1 MSDAPH
7 PHPLH
12 TRRTLLQAGSLV
24 LLLGRQQIAR
34 GATIVAVRVWPA
46 PEYSRVTIESD
57 RQLVAKQFFVPTPPR
72 LAVDIEGLDLDPSLR
87 ELVAKVRPDDPNI
100 AGIRVGQ
107 YAPGVVRLVVDLK
120 QAARPQV
127 FTLQPV
133 AAYQHRLVFDLYPAV
148 PPDPLEA
155 LIAERLRNLG
165 RYNFADVTSFRLAQ
179 TPMRVLAASAS
190 LLIIALY
197 LIAQMVGA
205 GKLIVLLFGLDYNV
219 AVLIVGSLMMIY
231 VAFGGMTATTWVQ
244 IIKAVL
250 MLVGATLMT
259 ILVMAAFNFSP
270 DSLLAEATRVHPA
283 GRELLAPGAQV
294 SSNPLNALSLG
305 IALAFGTAGLPH
317 ILMRFFTVSNAKE
330 ARKSVI
336 YASSFIGYFYLLTF
350 IIGFG
355 AVALL
360 VRHPEYYTTG
370 PQGGFDML
378 KNLIGGTNMVAVH
391 LANAV
396 GGSLLLGFLAAVTF
410 ATIVAVVAG
419 LALAGA
425 AAISHD
431 LYANVIARGRATEHQ
446 QMRISRLSTI
456 ALGVMAILLGI
467 VFENQNVA
475 FMVGLAF
482 AIAASAN
489 FPVLVLSI
497 SWRGCTTRGATI
509 GGFLGLASATI
520 WVVLSRTVWVDVFGF
535 AAPVVPFPNPGI
547 LSIPLAFFAIWLFS
561 KLDRSPRARQEAA
574 AFDALTVRSQ
584 TGIGAT
590 SAIDH

>member
-1 MSDAPH
+1 MKKWLSLLALFAASSSQAH
-7 PHPLH
+7 AAGNGQGSTSAIVMFLVFIAG
-12 TRRTLLQAGSLV
+12 TMMITWWAARRTQTTSDFYTAG
-24 LLLGRQQIAR
+24 GGITGFQN
-34 GATIVAVRVWPA
+34 G
-46 PEYSRVTIESD
+46 
-57 RQLVAKQFFVPTPPR
+57 
-72 LAVDIEGLDLDPSLR
+72 LA
-87 ELVAKVRPDDPNI
+87 I
-100 AGIRVGQ
+100 AGDYLSAASFLGIAGMVYVSGFDGMI
-107 YAPGVVRLVVDLK
+107 YAIGFMFGWPTVM
-120 QAARPQV
+120 
-127 FTLQPV
+127 F
-133 AAYQHRLVFDLYPAV
+133 
-148 PPDPLEA
+148 

-165 RYNFADVTSFRLAQ
+165 RYNFADVTSFRLKQ
-179 TPMRVLAASAS
+179 TPMRILAASAS

-205 GKLIVLLFGLDYNV
+205 GKLIVLLFGIDYKL

-250 MLVGATLMT
+250 MLFGASLMT
-259 ILVMAAFNFSP
+259 FLVLAAFRFNVDEMLSQAVATHP
-270 DSLLAEATRVHPA
+270 DARSI
-283 GRELLAPGAQV
+283 LAPGSSV
-294 SSNPLNALSLG
+294 SGNPLNALSLG

-317 ILMRFFTVSNAKE
+317 ILMRFFTVADAKE

-336 YASSFIGYFYLLTF
+336 WASSFIGYFYVLTF

-355 AVALL
+355 AIALL
-360 VRHPEYYTTG
+360 VQHPEYYITDAEG
-370 PQGGFDML
+370 NFDML
-378 KNLIGGTNMVAVH
+378 KSLIGGTNMVAVH

-396 GGSLLLGFLAAVTF
+396 GGDLLLGFLAAVTF

-431 LYANVIARGRATEHQ
+431 LYANVIAKGQATEHN
-446 QMRISRLSTI
+446 QMRISRISTV
-456 ALGVMAILLGI
+456 ALGILSIILGI

-482 AIAASAN
+482 AIAASSN

-509 GGFLGLASATI
+509 GGFLGLFTATI
-520 WVVLSRTVWVDVFGF
+520 WVMLSSTVWVDVFGF
-535 AAPVVPFPNPGI
+535 AEPITPFPNPGI
-547 LSIPLAFFAIWLFS
+547 LSIPIAFATIWLFS
-561 KLDRSPRARQEAA
+561 VLDKSPQATLEKV

-584 TGIGAT
+584 TGLGA
-590 SAIDH
+590 SQASSH

>member
-1 MSDAPH
+1 MKNKKLGAALIFILGCTLAGAARAATGGQASMSA
-7 PHPLH
+7 
-12 TRRTLLQAGSLV
+12 
-24 LLLGRQQIAR
+24 
-34 GATIVAVRVWPA
+34 IVM
-46 PEYSRVTIESD
+46 
-57 RQLVAKQFFVPTPPR
+57 F
-72 LAVDIEGLDLDPSLR
+72 LAF
-87 ELVAKVRPDDPNI
+87 I
-100 AGIRVGQ
+100 AGTMGITYWAAKRTRTTSDFYTAGGGLSGFQNGLAIAGDYLSAASFLGIAGMVYVSGFDGMI
-107 YAPGVVRLVVDLK
+107 YAIGFLFGWPVVM
-120 QAARPQV
+120 
-127 FTLQPV
+127 F
-133 AAYQHRLVFDLYPAV
+133 
-148 PPDPLEA
+148 

-165 RYNFADVTSFRLAQ
+165 RYNFADVTSFRLSQ

-205 GKLIVLLFGLDYNV
+205 GKLIVLLFGLDYDV
-219 AVLIVGSLMMIY
+219 AVVIVGSLMMIY

-250 MLVGATLMT
+250 MLLGATLMT
-259 ILVMAAFNFSP
+259 VLVMAAFNYSP
-270 DSLLAEATRVHPA
+270 DALLAEATRVHPS
-283 GRELLAPGAQV
+283 GMELLAPGAQV

-360 VRHPEYYTTG
+360 VRHPEYFATG
-370 PQGGFDML
+370 PDGQFDML
-378 KNLIGGTNMVAVH
+378 KSLIGGTNMVAVH

-396 GGSLLLGFLAAVTF
+396 GGNLLLGFLAAVTF

-431 LYANVIARGRATEHQ
+431 LYANVIARGRATEAQ

-509 GGFLGLASATI
+509 GGFLGLATATI
-520 WVVLSRTVWVDVFGF
+520 WVVLSDTVWVDVFGF
-535 AAPVVPFPNPGI
+535 ATPITPFPNPGI
-547 LSIPLAFFAIWLFS
+547 LSIPLAFFSIWLFS
-561 KLDRSPRARQEAA
+561 TLDHSPRARQEAE

-590 SAIDH
+590 TAVAH

>member
-1 MSDAPH
+1 MKNKKLGAALIFILGCSLAGAARAATGGQASMSA
-7 PHPLH
+7 
-12 TRRTLLQAGSLV
+12 
-24 LLLGRQQIAR
+24 
-34 GATIVAVRVWPA
+34 IVM
-46 PEYSRVTIESD
+46 
-57 RQLVAKQFFVPTPPR
+57 F
-72 LAVDIEGLDLDPSLR
+72 LAF
-87 ELVAKVRPDDPNI
+87 I
-100 AGIRVGQ
+100 AGTMGITYWAAKRTRTTSDFYTAGGGLSGLQNGLAIAGDYLSAASFLGIAGMVYVSGFDGMI
-107 YAPGVVRLVVDLK
+107 YAIGFLFGWPVVM
-120 QAARPQV
+120 
-127 FTLQPV
+127 F
-133 AAYQHRLVFDLYPAV
+133 
-148 PPDPLEA
+148 

-165 RYNFADVTSFRLAQ
+165 RYNFADVTSFRLSQ

-219 AVLIVGSLMMIY
+219 AVVIVGSLMMIY

-250 MLVGATLMT
+250 MLLGATLMT
-259 ILVMAAFNFSP
+259 VLVMAAFNYSP
-270 DSLLAEATRVHPA
+270 DALLAEATRVHPS

-360 VRHPEYYTTG
+360 VRHPEYYVTG
-370 PQGGFDML
+370 ADGQFDML
-378 KNLIGGTNMVAVH
+378 KSLIGGTNMVAVH

-396 GGSLLLGFLAAVTF
+396 GGNLLLGFLAAVTF

-431 LYANVIARGRATEHQ
+431 LYANVIARGRATEAQ

-520 WVVLSRTVWVDVFGF
+520 WVVLSDTVWVDVFGF
-535 AAPVVPFPNPGI
+535 ATPITPFPNPGI
-547 LSIPLAFFAIWLFS
+547 LSIPLAFFSIWLFS
-561 KLDRSPRARQEAA
+561 KLDNSPRAHQEAE

-590 SAIDH
+590 TAVAH

>member
-1 MSDAPH
+1 MKNKKLGAALIFISGCA
-7 PHPLH
+7 L
-12 TRRTLLQAGSLV
+12 AGS
-24 LLLGRQQIAR
+24 AR
-34 GATIVAVRVWPA
+34 AATTGQASMSAIVMFL
-46 PEYSRVTIESD
+46 T
-57 RQLVAKQFFVPTPPR
+57 F
-72 LAVDIEGLDLDPSLR
+72 
-87 ELVAKVRPDDPNI
+87 I
-100 AGIRVGQ
+100 AGTMGITYWAAKRTRTTSDFYTAGGGLSGFQNGLAIAGDYLSAASFLGIAGMVYVSGFDGMI
-107 YAPGVVRLVVDLK
+107 YAIGFLFGWPVVM
-120 QAARPQV
+120 
-127 FTLQPV
+127 F
-133 AAYQHRLVFDLYPAV
+133 
-148 PPDPLEA
+148 

-219 AVLIVGSLMMIY
+219 AVVIVGSLMMIY

-250 MLVGATLMT
+250 MLLGATLMT
-259 ILVMAAFNFSP
+259 VLVMAAFSYSP
-270 DSLLAEATRVHPA
+270 DALLAEATRVHPS

-360 VRHPEYYTTG
+360 VRHPEYFVTG
-370 PQGGFDML
+370 VDGKFDML
-378 KNLIGGTNMVAVH
+378 KSLIGGTNMVAVH

-396 GGSLLLGFLAAVTF
+396 GGNLLLGFLAAVTF

-431 LYANVIARGRATEHQ
+431 LYANVIARGRATERQ

-456 ALGVMAILLGI
+456 ALGIMAILLGI

-509 GGFLGLASATI
+509 GGFLGLASATL
-520 WVVLSRTVWVDVFGF
+520 WVVLSDTVWVDVFGF
-535 AAPVVPFPNPGI
+535 ATPITPFPNPGI
-547 LSIPLAFFAIWLFS
+547 LSIPLAFFSIWLFS
-561 KLDRSPRARQEAA
+561 KLDNSPRAQQEAA

-590 SAIDH
+590 TAVAH